1 MKAKAEALGL
11 TCTDLVLDHA
21 IYAKALEVLQNP
33 NNADLKEFINLRMG
47 GFHACRSFLAVI
59 GKRFG
64 SAGLLDLIVE
74 ACLSGPESVNQI
86 LNGKEYNYGIRICKV
101 IFEALQRA
109 KLDVLEERKK
119 EQHTNF
125 LECEAFTELIKK
137 RESTMF
143 NTCLQSLSAL
153 FDTYDEFEIKIRNG
167 DFGPKAMFWQSYLD
181 MVQIL
186 LDFVKSIRLPD

>member
-21 IYAKALEVLQNP
+21 IYAKALEVLQNT

-47 GFHACRSFLAVI
+47 GFHACGIFLAVI

-64 SAGLLDLIVE
+64 SAGLHDLIAE

-86 LNGKEYNYGIRICKV
+86 LNGKEYNYGIRTCKV
-101 IFEALQRA
+101 IFEAL
-109 KLDVLEERKK
+109 DVLEEWLQKEKK
-119 EQHTNF
+119 SNILTNY
-125 LECEAFTELIKK
+125 LECENVKLFEK

-143 NTCLQSLSAL
+143 NICLESISAL
-153 FDTYDEFEIKIRNG
+153 LDTYDKFEIKIRNG
-167 DFGPKAMFWQSYLD
+167 DFGPMFW
-181 MVQIL
+181 
-186 LDFVKSIRLPD
+186 